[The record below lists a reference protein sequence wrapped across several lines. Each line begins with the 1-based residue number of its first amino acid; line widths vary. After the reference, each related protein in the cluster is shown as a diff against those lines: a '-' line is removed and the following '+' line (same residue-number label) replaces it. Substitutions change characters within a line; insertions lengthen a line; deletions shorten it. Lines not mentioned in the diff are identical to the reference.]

1 MNTLPKHIVAILAA
15 RSLGQLSNRQQL
27 ELDVWL
33 LENPENEKLL
43 AYMDTV
49 KRVPQDLT
57 ELSLYSSDDAWK
69 KQLEKFSANAGSSSK
84 PLAIKRLFTW
94 ASAVAAVLIVSF
106 ALYLFYGKEHEP
118 VQEQVHLI
126 KPGGNKATLT
136 LANGEQ
142 IILSESESKV
152 IVDTAIQ
159 YEDGNKANSDLRGS
173 RITSFALNTPKGG
186 QYRMRM
192 PDGTEVWLN
201 SETELKYRETEDARY
216 VDLEGEAYFHVSTIK
231 IGEEGGPVRKKPFF
245 VSTRNQR
252 IEVLGTQF
260 NVKSFANDR
269 TTATTLVEGSVDVKT
284 EKQSLRL
291 TPGEQALTSR
301 GNTLKQKANLSSV
314 LGWKQGEFIFS
325 SESLLEITKQ
335 LERWYN
341 VEFEWES
348 KALAS
353 QRFEAM
359 VSKNLE
365 IREILT
371 LLEITGKVKF
381 KYKGNKILITKNK

>member
-1 MNTLPKHIVAILAA
+1 M
-15 RSLGQLSNRQQL
+15 
-27 ELDVWL
+27 
-33 LENPENEKLL
+33 
-43 AYMDTV
+43 
-49 KRVPQDLT
+49 
-57 ELSLYSSDDAWK
+57 
-69 KQLEKFSANAGSSSK
+69 
-84 PLAIKRLFTW
+84 
-94 ASAVAAVLIVSF
+94 
-106 ALYLFYGKEHEP
+106 
-118 VQEQVHLI
+118 
-126 KPGGNKATLT
+126 
-136 LANGEQ
+136 
-142 IILSESESKV
+142 
-152 IVDTAIQ
+152 
-159 YEDGNKANSDLRGS
+159 
-173 RITSFALNTPKGG
+173 
-186 QYRMRM
+186 
-192 PDGTEVWLN
+192 
-201 SETELKYRETEDARY
+201 
-216 VDLEGEAYFHVSTIK
+216 
-231 IGEEGGPVRKKPFF
+231 RKKPFF

-314 LGWKQGEFIFS
+314 LGWKQGEFVFS

>member
-43 AYMDTV
+43 AYMDIV

-159 YEDGNKANSDLRGS
+159 YEDGHKANSDLRGS

-231 IGEEGGPVRKKPFF
+231 IGEEGGPMRKKPFF

-314 LGWKQGEFIFS
+314 LGWKQGEFVFS